1 MFNDLKVSSSVVGQV
16 PAYFPS
22 EYPNFVNFL
31 KDYYRFLETNSNSL
45 DILNGI
51 QKLIDIDTYT
61 GVDYTATLTQTIDSD
76 DSEIIVS
83 RHVEFPR
90 SQGLLKI
97 DDEVIFYKK
106 RVYGTDDQDNKIT
119 TFTGCTRGF
128 TYNDLSYDTGF
139 TVNNETTP
147 AVHYDG
153 RVVYNQSY
161 SYILYFLE
169 ELRSNY
175 LVDFPSNV
183 LNDNLGSVNIDQIL
197 KKAKDFYLSKGTP
210 SGIEFYFK
218 FLFQKK
224 PELRNYKE
232 NLHSPSEATYQS
244 KTIVRLESLDNY
256 YIPDLV
262 ENSITQKGLIFPV
275 QTATNVFSFASQV
288 YEFEISNAEDLLPTQ
303 FTVITAIPEIVGE
316 ERRLYVDSTYG
327 FPVEGFLRINQ
338 DVVEYTGKT
347 SNYFECNSSLDT
359 VTDNFSSTGNINLL
373 LGDVVYDQSTL
384 STVSNDPGSSFVV
397 YVGISD
403 VIIENNN
410 IGYQKGDLGF
420 VSNILIDS
428 NLIVSGW
435 TFNDTLPL
443 DLNESL
449 VAGVTKVYTNDT
461 DVYMAVSNIPYYSL
475 GNNFDSAS
483 YIIKEKDFYV
493 RLPKA
498 FNQSNEGEKEDIPTN
513 TPVGI
518 LRDGTPILSW
528 RGPKTLIRGKLKSV
542 SIVDG
547 GSNFNVNNPP
557 GIVLD
562 SPAKLTEDQV
572 DIGVTAEVSLGI
584 NGSLSEVYIKNT
596 GAGYDKDTAI
606 IVTKSAT
613 NDPNVPFRDAVIFP
627 LVVNG
632 KISKIRIIDPGTGY
646 TEQPTF
652 DIITKVPPSTP
663 GFIAADIEFS
673 VLGSIYKVNI
683 DEPGSLYTEK
693 DPEYRLIKGIGASGT
708 LTIENGKITLV
719 DLVNGGQFYNSPPQV
734 TVIDSTGGGV
744 GAEIIA
750 EIDTVQGVVSD
761 LIITNPGLN
770 YNEFNTSIVIT
781 ESGGGELL
789 QPNIERWTV
798 INNWDTKYKDN
809 PEDTVKKEF
818 FNSTDGSFL
827 LPGPTLGGK
836 KEKTFTILGSP
847 KKLEIDGVIPNLTNN
862 VSADE
867 PHSPIIGWA
876 LDGSPIYGPYGRL
889 IATDSGSDIVK
900 LNSSYV
906 KFNVND
912 SQLVNS
918 IRVRSEVPGLNTSEY
933 PMGSFEEDYYFVN
946 DAQGLDSENGR
957 FCVTPEFPEGIYAYF
972 TTVNYTDK
980 KQGFPFFVGPKFKGK
995 TFKEFNELEISNI
1008 EGISGLKRYLSPEGN
1023 AYHNPSDTG
1032 NFVVDSIPLSTNATL
1047 NSIDVLASG
1056 SGYKVGDILEF
1067 ENTGTDGFGAAGYV
1081 STIKGQSVTS
1091 VSKDTFDY
1099 LEYDDEN
1106 LPFSSNSSIQSS
1118 DGFSAVVHVVDQ
1130 KRKTIYLDN
1139 VINGP
1144 LKAGTEIYDTSLT
1157 IDETVST
1164 ETVGFNLL
1172 TVTLNSLQFTA
1183 DLVNSVD
1190 SVTGYFELSN
1200 YTPGSGSIANF
1211 PIGTYVQ
1218 IGSELC
1224 KIIANYPSENA
1235 ILVVRGKNNT
1245 NQESYPAGTT
1255 LSATVEINVFDSSAF
1270 KVGDIIKINT
1280 EKFKVIDTDIS
1291 KDDEV
1296 VGTKIVDG
1304 GSGLVGTYYCFFD
1317 GVLQDLAGAATD
1329 VITLGASGDITDIS
1343 FTPQQNIVSNPKV
1356 EIGTLPT
1363 YDDANQVIIP
1373 VNILATTYRHKLIL
1387 KRAAF
1392 GSFPITHNTR
1402 QAVNRLRFISA
1413 VVTDYDQNRI
1423 LAKLN
1428 SDNNSLVQNDFV
1440 KVSAALGKTNQY
1452 QIKYNILSN
1461 PNQFEIN
1468 IGSGLSASTN
1478 VLNLYEKSTNVF
1490 TVVNPNTAPIN
1501 IEFYGPSYDEATQT
1515 TVIGRKYFD
1524 VNISKSINAN
1534 QNITTFVIF
1543 PDDSDLTKYIMRVSS
1558 TDTSDYKDYIVNT
1571 ISEPING
1578 EYTIVSSSN
1587 TDFEIYTT
1595 EDPLPDSSFNYNS
1608 TQISYI
1614 TRSTTASGG
1623 INTATLT
1630 SGGFNYTTSPAISG
1644 VSTISGSGAILEPVS
1659 NTIGKIDSVK
1669 AVSSGYGYSP
1679 DRTQKP
1685 SVIFPRITK
1694 IKNNFIVTSLKIE
1707 DAGLKYLY
1715 EPRVRITGGGLPNDS
1730 NDHAI
1735 VQAKIKNGQV
1745 IDVKLIYS
1753 GVSYNSAPSIDVEK
1767 YYYCKLSS
1775 SGELSFKFA
1784 FFQYIFTNDIFKVRA
1799 YYQDNGVEKFVDSS
1813 VNFYAKINS
1822 TTISCKLEL
1831 IENGTPD
1838 VNPMTYITLPPGAT
1852 KSRLELIS
1860 LSKKASV
1867 SAIVSKSEFINGEK
1881 LFLGNDITQVG
1892 FVTTSKGWQKGS
1904 SILRIENYNYLIK
1917 ENEFVRGADS
1927 GAFGIVESAFG
1938 ISAVTNVAPVVQT
1951 PKQFL
1956 DTKSFLSSSA
1966 LRLQDSY
1973 RYQKFAYEI
1982 GTQVPYTEWKEGYQK
1997 AAHPTG
2003 YNLFARTSI
2012 DNVIST
2018 RNKFEKISKIE
2029 TNVNEL
2035 VSFRKK
2041 YNYLVTKNVGVD
2053 EVIVKNRLLTD
2064 VKIIDKSVVGAFN
2077 DISDQF
2083 NGVDTA
2089 FELKVIDPNL
2099 PENSDGSDNFITE
2112 YDIDQ
2117 MVVILD
2123 NIIQT
2128 YGTSWIVTDADKT
2141 IRFTSS
2147 QDSGELMPSETMHY
2161 RQFNDDAVVYS
2172 MTTTS
2177 TAATDTFALVQED
2190 STVFPAGIFTSID
2203 EDNYM
2208 CFVDGALQENANF
2221 SISAGG
2227 GSPTI
2232 TFGEVLPINT
2242 EISVRYL
2249 SGFLKNEFTLGTV
2262 IAGTPI
2268 VLTNVP
2274 SGSTNVHSYFVF
2286 VDGVVI
2292 TTSDYTIDPI
2302 TNNLIFNY
2310 GFNYDTLIVII
2321 DPNGVS
2327 LEEQS
2332 QVLINTKYSYKVNDG
2347 QLIIPAGLVLK
2358 PEDYFIEIAGIVQS
2372 PYIVYD
2378 TITSGLRKINF
2389 FEPPQRY
2396 VGPDNTVGRQFV
2408 GLLYQRSDADGS
2420 LGTTPNYQ
2428 FDDISKNIIHTKEPI
2443 NNFVIG
2449 DFVINSN
2456 ELVNSRIVDKE
2467 TANTKV
2473 IIEIGFAEQD
2483 LAVGGTVDI
2492 IVNSLVN
2499 IFVGDRVKYKKS
2511 FELTS
2516 ADDDELEISAIN
2528 QTTNTITLTNISS
2541 SIIVDLIMNQ
2551 DSTITF
2557 LHHTLTVQDLYV
2569 DGSITNRDD
2578 AFQFG
2583 DTILSG
2589 FISSAKDPNVV
2600 TNLDENFGLA
2610 QSDTTFNLVDA
2621 TNFSINDYI
2630 SLNNVEVAKITNISS
2645 NTITADRAQL
2655 NTPEPLFHGN
2665 NIVVRKIVP
2674 YNLTVQ
2680 SFKRG
2685 FDGEKTEFILKENGN
2700 PKLITANKDIFV
2712 IVNGI
2717 LQKRGPS
2724 YNLVEVG
2731 TSYSKLVFSEAPSDG
2746 TPFNCFYVGEQI
2758 SIKSISDQFNG
2769 LDTAFDLRDVNG
2781 EIFSLI
2787 SKNSEVEGGA
2797 DISAN
2802 LILFIDGVYQIPS
2815 TATAYAETISSF
2827 KLLGS
2832 LIEFSAPPKFGSDF
2846 EGYIFVG
2853 SPDDYRSIDVD
2864 ATVERNDI
2872 LDQYNEVDSRDII
2885 NVLSFRQLATTNTTG
2900 QVNSNLQSGINLGGS
2915 IIDVEIANPGTNY
2928 EVGVEFAV
2936 SGDGVDGKV
2945 RVTSVSPAGNG
2956 ITGVEIISSGHSY
2969 VQQYGYDGNNVPVY
2983 TTPTINTNVQ
2993 GTGAVLIPS
3002 VSPKGRNFKDYG
3014 WWLADLDKTAKT
3026 RESLR
3031 IRRTLTSNI
3040 TGSDPSDPIPFT
3052 AGIFPLTG
3060 KTLYTTSIPL
3070 INTDEISS
3078 DLPTNPDNDTNL
3090 ITFTIPASANF
3101 GARNINARYTTFVP
3115 RNPGIVNDK
3124 DQLQGVNLG
3133 SDLPFNQIIQLPPSA
3148 STETFNTI
3156 GDTVSTVGTYAPA
3169 GSNIDSYA
3177 PGIRDQ
3183 EETIT
3188 YGAGFAYSAKVVK
3201 WDAST
3206 QFLYVKLDDVNNPIT
3221 TSDSIRLES
3230 NLNIIGSLVSDNL
3243 IAEYQT
3249 LSIGNVFYYNF

>member
-1 MFNDLKVSSSVVGQV
+1 MFNDLKVSSSVIGQV
-16 PAYFPS
+16 PSYLPA

-31 KDYYRFLETNSNSL
+31 KDYYRFLETNGNAL
-45 DILNGI
+45 DLLNGI
-51 QKLIDIDTYT
+51 QKLTDIDTYT
-61 GVDYTATLTQTIDSD
+61 GVDYSATLTESIDSND
-76 DSEIIVS
+76 TEIIVS

-106 RVYGTDDQDNKIT
+106 RVYGTDSQDNKIT

-128 TYNDLSYDTGF
+128 TYNDLSYDDGF

-147 AVHYDG
+147 AAHSNG
-153 RVVYNQSY
+153 SVVYNQSY
-161 SYILYFLE
+161 TYVLYFLE

-175 LVDFPSNV
+175 LVDFPSNI

-232 NLHSPSEATYQS
+232 NLHAPSEATYQS

-256 YIPDLV
+256 LIPDLV
-262 ENSITQKGLIFPV
+262 GKSITQQGLVFPV

-303 FTVITAIPEIVGE
+303 FTVITAIPETVGE

-327 FPVEGFLRINQ
+327 FPSEGFLRINQ

-359 VTDNFSSTGNINLL
+359 VTDNFASTGNINLL
-373 LGDVVYDQSTL
+373 LGDTVYDQSTL
-384 STVSNDPGSSFVV
+384 SIVSDDPGSSFVV

-403 VIIENNN
+403 VVIENNN
-410 IGYQKGDLGF
+410 IGYQQGDLGF
-420 VSNILIDS
+420 VSNVLIDS

-443 DLNESL
+443 DLNQSL

-461 DVYMAVSNIPYYSL
+461 DVYMAVSNVPYYGL
-475 GNNFDSAS
+475 GNTFNSTKH
-483 YIIKEKDFYV
+483 IIKEKDFYV
-493 RLPKA
+493 RLPKT
-498 FNQSNEGEKEDIPTN
+498 FNQSNEGEKEDIATN
-513 TPVGI
+513 APVGI

-528 RGPKTLIRGKLKSV
+528 RGPKTLIRGKLESV
-542 SIVDG
+542 SIIDG

-557 GIVLD
+557 QIVLD
-562 SPAKLTEDQV
+562 SPEKLNDEQV
-572 DIGVTAEVSLGI
+572 SIGVTAEVSLGI
-584 NGSLSEVYIKNT
+584 NGSLSEVYIKDT
-596 GAGYDKDTAI
+596 GTGYDKDTAI
-606 IVTKSAT
+606 IVTKSVN
-613 NDPNVPFRDAVIFP
+613 NDPNVPFRDAVLFP
-627 LVVNG
+627 LVVDG
-632 KISKIRIIDPGTGY
+632 KISKVRIIDPGTGY
-646 TEQPTF
+646 TTQPTF
-652 DIITKVPPSTP
+652 NIITKVPSTTP
-663 GFIAADIEFS
+663 GFTPADIEFS
-673 VLGSIYKVNI
+673 VLGSIYKVNV

-693 DPEYRLIKGIGASGT
+693 DPEYRIIKGVGASGT

-744 GAEIIA
+744 GAEIVA
-750 EIDTVQGVVSD
+750 EINTAQGAVSN

-770 YNEFNTSIVIT
+770 YNQFNTSIVIS

-789 QPNIERWTV
+789 QPNIERWT
-798 INNWDTKYKDN
+798 ILNNRDTKYKDN
-809 PEDTVKKEF
+809 PEDATEKQF
-818 FNSTDGSFL
+818 FDSSDGSFL
-827 LPGPTLGGK
+827 LPGPTIGGK

-847 KKLEIDGVIPNLTNN
+847 KKLEIDGVIPNLTNTKSD
-862 VSADE
+862 VE

-889 IATDSGSDIVK
+889 IATDGGSEIVK
-900 LNSSYV
+900 INSSYV
-906 KFNVND
+906 KFNESD

-918 IRVRSEVPGLNTSEY
+918 IRVSNEVPGLLVDY

-946 DAQGLDSENGR
+946 DVQGLDSENGR
-957 FCVTPEFPEGIYAYF
+957 FCVTPEFPDGVYAYF
-972 TTVNYTDK
+972 MTIDYNNK
-980 KQGFPFFVGPKFKGK
+980 NQGFPFFIGPKFKGK

-1008 EGISGLKRYLSPEGN
+1008 EGISGLKRYLTPEGN
-1023 AYHNPSDTG
+1023 AYHRPSDTG
-1032 NFVVDSIPLSTNATL
+1032 NFVVDSIPASTNATL
-1047 NSIDVLASG
+1047 NSVQVLASG
-1056 SGYKVGDILEF
+1056 SGYKVGDLLEF
-1067 ENTGTDGFGAAGYV
+1067 ENTGTDGFGAAGYI
-1081 STIKGQSVTS
+1081 STIKGQSINS

-1106 LPFSSNSSIQSS
+1106 LPFSSNSSIQSA

-1144 LKAGTEIYDTSLT
+1144 LKRGTEIYDTSLT
-1157 IDETVST
+1157 IDADVTT

-1172 TVTLNSLQFTA
+1172 TVALNSLQYTA
-1183 DLVNSVD
+1183 QLVNSVD
-1190 SVTGYFELSN
+1190 SVTGYFELNSYN
-1200 YTPGSGSIANF
+1200 PGSGSIANF
-1211 PIGTYVQ
+1211 PVGTYVQ
-1218 IGSELC
+1218 IGSEFC
-1224 KIIANYPSENA
+1224 KIVANYPSENA
-1235 ILVVRGKNNT
+1235 ILVVRGKNDT
-1245 NQESYPAGTT
+1245 NQEAYPAGTT

-1270 KVGDIIKINT
+1270 KVGDIIQINT
-1280 EKFKVIDTDIS
+1280 EKFEIIDIDIF

-1296 VGTKIVDG
+1296 VGTQIING

-1317 GVLQDLAGAATD
+1317 GVIQDLAGAATD
-1329 VITLGASGDITDIS
+1329 VVQLGASGQINDLT
-1343 FTPQQNIVSNPKV
+1343 FTPQQNIISNPKV
-1356 EIGTLPT
+1356 EIGTLAN
-1363 YDDANQVIIP
+1363 YNDSNQVILP
-1373 VNILATTYRHKLIL
+1373 LNILATTYRHKLIL

-1392 GSFPITHNTR
+1392 GSIGITHNTR
-1402 QAVNRLRFISA
+1402 QTVNRLRFINA
-1413 VVTDYDQNRI
+1413 VVTEYDQNRI
-1423 LAKLN
+1423 LAKIN
-1428 SDNNSLVQNDFV
+1428 SSNNSLVQNDFV
-1440 KVSAALGKTNQY
+1440 KISAGLGKTKNY
-1452 QIKYNILSN
+1452 QIKYNILTN
-1461 PNQFEIN
+1461 PEQFEVN

-1478 VLNLYEKSTNVF
+1478 VLDLYERSTYIF
-1490 TVVNPNTAPIN
+1490 TVLNPDTAPIN

-1524 VNISKSINAN
+1524 VNINKTINN
-1534 QNITTFVIF
+1534 LSHIIQFTIT

-1558 TDTSDYKDYIVNT
+1558 TNTSDYKDYIVNT

-1578 EYTIVSSSN
+1578 EYVVVSSSN
-1587 TDFEIYTT
+1587 TDFEVYTKV
-1595 EDPLPDSSFNYNS
+1595 DPLPDSSFNYNS

-1644 VSTISGSGAILEPVS
+1644 VNTVSGSGAILEPIS
-1659 NTIGKIDSVK
+1659 NTIGRIDSIK
-1669 AVSSGYGYSP
+1669 ALSSGYGYSP

-1694 IKNNFIVTSLKIE
+1694 IKNNFIVTSLKIN
-1707 DAGLKYLY
+1707 DAGSKYLY
-1715 EPRVRITGGGLPNDS
+1715 EPRVILTGGGLPNNS
-1730 NDHAI
+1730 IDHAI
-1735 VQAKIKNGQV
+1735 VEARIKNGQV
-1745 IDVKLIYS
+1745 IETELIYS
-1753 GVSYNSAPSIDVEK
+1753 GVSYNSAPTIDVEK
-1767 YYYCKLSS
+1767 YYYGKLSS
-1775 SGELSFKFA
+1775 TGEISFKFA
-1784 FFQYIFTNDIFKVRA
+1784 FFQYIFSNDIFKVRA
-1799 YYQDNGVEKFVDSS
+1799 YYEEDGVEKFVNSS

-1822 TTISCKLEL
+1822 TTISCRLAV
-1831 IENGTPD
+1831 IESNTPD
-1838 VNPMTYITLPPGAT
+1838 VDPMTYITLPGGAT
-1852 KSRLELIS
+1852 VTRIEVIS
-1860 LSKKASV
+1860 LSAKASV
-1867 SAIVSKSEFINGEK
+1867 SANVSKSQFINGEK
-1881 LFLGNDITQVG
+1881 LFLGNNTTQVG
-1892 FVTTSKGWQKGS
+1892 FVTSSKGWQKGS

-1917 ENEFVRGADS
+1917 KNEFVRGADS

-1938 ISAVTNVAPVVQT
+1938 ISAITEVAPVVQT

-1956 DTKSFLSSSA
+1956 DTKSFLSSSS

-1982 GTQVPYTEWKEGYQK
+1982 GTQIPFIQWKEGYQK

-2041 YNYLVTKNVGVD
+2041 YNYLVTKNTDID
-2053 EVIVKNRLLTD
+2053 EVLVKNRLLTD

-2089 FELKVIDPNL
+2089 FELKVVDPNK

-2147 QDSGELMPSETMHY
+2147 RDSGELMPSETMHY
-2161 RQFNDDAVVYS
+2161 RQFNDDAIVYS
-2172 MTTTS
+2172 MTATS

-2203 EDNYM
+2203 KDNYM
-2208 CFVDGALQENANF
+2208 CFVDGALQENVNF

-2232 TFGEVLPINT
+2232 TFGEVLPIGT

-2262 IAGTPI
+2262 VAGTPI
-2268 VLTNVP
+2268 VLTNTP
-2274 SGSTNVHSYFVF
+2274 TGSTDVHSYFVF

-2292 TTSDYTIDPI
+2292 TTSDYTIDPV

-2310 GFNYDTLIVII
+2310 GFNYDTLIIII
-2321 DPNGVS
+2321 DPDGVS

-2332 QVLINTKYSYKVNDG
+2332 QVLIDTKYDYKVNDG
-2347 QLIIPAGLVLK
+2347 QLVIPAGLVLK

-2372 PYIVYD
+2372 PYIVYE
-2378 TITSGLRKINF
+2378 TVTSGLRKINF

-2428 FDDISKNIIHTKEPI
+2428 FDDISKNIIHSKEPI
-2443 NNFVIG
+2443 DNFIIG

-2456 ELVNSRIVDKE
+2456 ELVNSRIVDK
-2467 TANTKV
+2467 NTVNTRV
-2473 IIEIGFAEQD
+2473 IIEVGIAEQD
-2483 LAVGGTVDI
+2483 LAVGGTIDI
-2492 IVNSLVN
+2492 VLNSLTN

-2516 ADDDELEISAIN
+2516 SDNDELEISAIN
-2528 QTTNTITLTNISS
+2528 QGTNTVTLTNISS

-2569 DGSITNRDD
+2569 DSSIANRDD

-2583 DTILSG
+2583 DTVLSG

-2600 TNLDENFGLA
+2600 TNLDERFGLPQA
-2610 QSDTTFNLVDA
+2610 DTTFNVVDA
-2621 TNFSINDYI
+2621 TNFSNGDYI
-2630 SLNNVEVAKITNISS
+2630 SLDNVEVAKITNISS
-2645 NTITADRAQL
+2645 NTITVDRAQL
-2655 NTPEPLFHGN
+2655 NTQEPLFHGDD
-2665 NIVVRKIVP
+2665 IVIRKIVP

-2680 SFKRG
+2680 SFSRG
-2685 FDGEKTEFILKENGN
+2685 FDSEKTEFILKENGN
-2700 PKLITANKDIFV
+2700 SILITADKDIFV

-2717 LQKRGPS
+2717 LQKRGSS

-2758 SIKSISDQFNG
+2758 SIQSIGSQFNG

-2815 TATAYAETISSF
+2815 TSTAYPKTLSSF
-2827 KLLGS
+2827 KLFGS
-2832 LIEFSAPPKFGSDF
+2832 LIDFSSPPKFGSDF

-2853 SPDDYRSIDVD
+2853 SADDYRSIDVD
-2864 ATVERNDI
+2864 ATVERTDI
-2872 LDQYNEVDSRDII
+2872 LDQTNEFATRDII
-2885 NVLSFRQLATTNTTG
+2885 NVLSYRQLATTNTTG

-2915 IIDVEIANPGTNY
+2915 IIDVEIVNPGTNY

-2936 SGDGVDGKV
+2936 AGDGVQGKV

-2969 VQQYGYDGNNVPVY
+2969 TPQYGYDGNNVPVY
-2983 TTPTINTNVQ
+2983 TTPTINTNTV
-2993 GTGAVLIPS
+2993 GTGAVLIPT
-3002 VSPKGRNFKDYG
+3002 VSLRGRNFKDYG
-3014 WWLADLDKTAKT
+3014 WWLSDLDKTAKV

-3031 IRRTLTSNI
+3031 MRRTLASKI
-3040 TGSDPSDPIPFT
+3040 TGADPSDPIPFT

-3060 KTLYTTSIPL
+3060 RTLHTPAIPL
-3070 INTDEISS
+3070 INVDEISN
-3078 DLPTNPDNDTNL
+3078 DLPSTPDNDTNL

-3101 GARNINARYTTFVP
+3101 GVRNINARYTSFLA
-3115 RNPGIVNDK
+3115 RNPAIANDK
-3124 DQLQGVNLG
+3124 DQLQGVKLG
-3133 SDLPFNQIIQLPPSA
+3133 SDLPFDQIIQLPPSA
-3148 STETFNTI
+3148 STETFNTV
-3156 GDTVSTVGTYAPA
+3156 GDTVSTLGSYAPA

-3177 PGIRDQ
+3177 PAIRDQ
-3183 EETIT
+3183 EATIT
-3188 YGAGFAYSAKVVK
+3188 YGSGYTNSAKVIK

-3206 QFLYVKLDDVNNPIT
+3206 QFLYVKLDDVNTPIT

-3230 NLNIIGSLVSDNL
+3230 NLNTIGSLVADNL
-3243 IAEYQT
+3243 IGEYQT
-3249 LSIGNVFYYNF
+3249 LSIGNAFYYNF